1 MDAEAELDLDEIVD
15 ALYRPHPAGFTAARD
30 GAAARVKEAGDPA
43 AAKRIAA
50 LRRPTLAAWASN
62 TLVRAK
68 PDETEQFLQLGQTL
82 RAAHRSLDGERLRD
96 LSHQQ
101 HVVIGALA
109 REAARLAEEA
119 GTSVS
124 EAVVRELEGILH
136 SVLADP
142 DAAREWA
149 SGRLVRAPAP
159 VSEFPA
165 VDPDVALPPPG
176 APARP
181 GPEPGTGSGA
191 GPGPERGTGPG
202 TGPGAER
209 GTERGPEPGPEP
221 ATGPGPGPGGAEPA
235 APEPVADAARA
246 ARLAAARAAA
256 EDAAWAVSAREEE
269 LRVAEEAR
277 QHAVARAADADAA
290 VERLL
295 GEAEQ
300 ARAARDAAYA
310 AVSEAEARH
319 READR
324 AASAA
329 RLAAASAQRRL
340 RRM

>member
-1 MDAEAELDLDEIVD
+1 MDADAELDLDEIVD
-15 ALYRPHPAGFTAARD
+15 ALYLPHPAGFTAARD
-30 GAAARVKEAGDPA
+30 EAAARVKEAGDPA

-119 GTSVS
+119 GTPVS
-124 EAVVRELEGILH
+124 EAVVRELERILH
-136 SVLADP
+136 AVLADP

-165 VDPDVALPPPG
+165 VDPAVALPLPGPPTR
-176 APARP
+176 PVREPEPEPWP
-181 GPEPGTGSGA
+181 GPEPEPESGREPVPQPGSGS
-191 GPGPERGTGPG
+191 GPEPESGGPG
-202 TGPGAER
+202 TAAQ
-209 GTERGPEPGPEP
+209 PEPP
-221 ATGPGPGPGGAEPA
+221 ADP
-235 APEPVADAARA
+235 ARA
-246 ARLAAARAAA
+246 ARIAAARAAA

-269 LRVAEEAR
+269 LRLAEVAR

-300 ARAARDAAYA
+300 ARAARDGAYA

-324 AASAA
+324 AARAA
-329 RLAAASAQRRL
+329 RLAAAAAQRRL
-340 RRM
+340 RRL